1 MKIAILYISKHGTTE
16 KIAKQIAE
24 ALTEHDCKVI
34 DIKKDKHPDL
44 EKFDYLILGSS
55 IYAGKI
61 QQPMDD
67 FCHQYLA
74 QLQPKVIGL
83 FVCGMQPTEEQRKQE
98 LMRAFPPELFK
109 RTSTKSF
116 LGGEF
121 LFEKMSIWERWIVRH
136 ISKVSNSVSMIN
148 DHALQQFISNLKSHL
163 LLASIDDKNDSLDV
177 NKLSETE
184 PETEEDDLPIEV
196 YSGAMWECGM
206 VKSILED
213 AGIEAFLNNENL
225 GNVAPW
231 IAAPGG
237 SGAINVV
244 VAKHDFQMASAIVQQ
259 FNENNE
265 A

>member
-16 KIAKQIAE
+16 KIAKQIAD
-24 ALTEHDCKVI
+24 ALAEYDCNVI
-34 DIKKDKHPDL
+34 DIKKHKHPDL

-61 QQPMDD
+61 QQAMDN

-83 FVCGMQPTEEQRKQE
+83 FVCGMQPTEEQREQE
-98 LMRAFPPELFK
+98 LMRAFPSELFE
-109 RTSTKSF
+109 RTTTKSF

-121 LFEKMSIWERWIVRH
+121 LFEKMNIWERWIVRH

-148 DHALQQFISNLKSHL
+148 DHAVQQFISKLQSHL
-163 LLASIDDKNDSLDV
+163 VLASLDDNNSSLYV
-177 NKLSETE
+177 NKL
-184 PETEEDDLPIEV
+184 PETEDDDLPVEV
-196 YSGAMWECGM
+196 FSGVMWECGM

-213 AGIEAFLNNENL
+213 AGIEAFFNNENL

-244 VAKHDFQMASAIVQQ
+244 VAKHDFQTASAIVQQ
-259 FNENNE
+259 FIKNNE